1 MLRSIGSYLVLL
13 SVVAGCGVDS
23 KKSNPTQ
30 YTDFIPQT
38 SQGELRDLDQP
49 LDVVQ
54 QRITLDEKAP
64 QGLGLLLAKRPKGV
78 STCTVFLL
86 SETLAM
92 TNARCLPELK
102 NKECAD
108 AVSVVIK
115 TQKGQETRRC
125 KQITASARVR
135 SSSLSDPDYAVFEL
149 AEPILGLRLSLPSR
163 EGILDGEDLSIESLN
178 PVLGI
183 DGRILGEFK
192 KNSCRAYSD
201 SLIGNF
207 SDRRSSVIPLFPK
220 EELPSHCAFVAGSSG
235 SPIKNQLGLVVG
247 VLFAT
252 RADELF
258 VAADDLPAAEGIL
271 DFAVVSNLSC
281 LKVGDAKLDQS
292 MELACPQI
300 RREELRHKE
309 RMLSKISEAGRL
321 GVMAELNRIIEKL
334 PSSFSYELT
343 ESEGAIELKPTCVK
357 PLASWSNGDRE
368 RIQTSGLMGRRK
380 SYEAVISR
388 YRLSQKM
395 SLDRYA
401 RLVVTPAAERLGETS
416 YLIPELQELLSAGA
430 GRMESRAVSSG
441 APELQVLEIK
451 LCDE

>member
-13 SVVAGCGVDS
+13 SVAVGCGVDS

-38 SQGELRDLDQP
+38 SQSELGEIDQP

-64 QGLGLLLAKRPKGV
+64 EGLGLLLAKRTKGV

-86 SETLAM
+86 NESLAM

-102 NKECAD
+102 NKDCSD
-108 AVSVVIK
+108 SVSVVIK
-115 TQKGQETRRC
+115 TQKSQEARRC
-125 KQITASARVR
+125 KQIAAMARVK
-135 SSSLSDPDYAVFEL
+135 SSSLSDPDYAVIEL
-149 AEPILGLRLSLPSR
+149 SAPIFGVKHSVPSR
-163 EGILDGEDLSIESLN
+163 EGIIDGEDLTIESIN
-178 PVLGI
+178 PVIGI

-192 KNSCRAYSD
+192 KNACRAYSD

-207 SDRRSSVIPLFPK
+207 SDRRSSVIPIFPK

-235 SPIKNQLGLVVG
+235 SPIKNQLGNIVG

-258 VAADDLPAAEGIL
+258 VASEDFPVADGIL

-281 LKVGDAKLDQS
+281 LKLGESKLDQS

-309 RMLSKISEAGRL
+309 RMLSKISEAGRV
-321 GVMAELNRIIEKL
+321 GVMTELNKIIEKL

-343 ESEGAIELKPTCVK
+343 ESDGAIELKPTCVR
-357 PLASWSNGDRE
+357 PLASWNNGDRE
-368 RIQTSGLMGRRK
+368 RIQASGVMGRRK
-380 SYEAVISR
+380 SYEVVISR
-388 YRLSQKM
+388 YRLSQKI

-401 RLVVTPAAERLGETS
+401 RLVVTPAAERSGDTS
-416 YLIPELQELLSAGA
+416 YLIPELQELLSKGE
-430 GRMESRAVSSG
+430 GRVESRVLSSG
-441 APELQVLEIK
+441 TSAPQVFEIK
-451 LCDE
+451 ICEE